1 MLFFLTC
8 PKVYIIPNRMTD
20 SLMETFLS
28 WLVFSQFSVTG
39 HTPKPQ
45 TPRRSYPVLS
55 LHRLFR
61 LFRVTSS
68 DTIVSWKSGLI
79 ILRSLVPF
87 ILMAKEIW
95 VDKKSKILC
104 TWYWCIYIFYKP
116 LWKSLFLFF
125 SSGTYREWTFWLLVV
140 CWRHVNSSDLW
151 CVLLGQV
158 SNCQCMIIQKK
169 KSSLLCSGKLFGE
182 TVAWINLESTWCT

>member
-8 PKVYIIPNRMTD
+8 PKVYIIPNRMTE
-20 SLMETFLS
+20 SLMEMFLS
-28 WLVFSQFSVTG
+28 RLVFSQFSVTG
-39 HTPKPQ
+39 HA
-45 TPRRSYPVLS
+45 LN
-55 LHRLFR
+55 HRHPEDHTLCC
-61 LFRVTSS
+61 LCTDSS
-68 DTIVSWKSGLI
+68 DSSESLVVDTVTSWKSGLI
-79 ILRSLVPF
+79 ILRSLAPF

-95 VDKKSKILC
+95 VDKKSKTLC
-104 TWYWCIYIFYKP
+104 TWYWRIYIFYKP

-125 SSGTYREWTFWLLVV
+125 SPGTYREWTFWLLVV

-182 TVAWINLESTWCT
+182 TAAWINLESTWCT